1 MKTTL
6 ATLAAT
12 AMISSSAHAFTIL
25 PTEGFETLNDLGPWS
40 QTAGSVFYY
49 NFTGAIDQPSGKA
62 GINFASA
69 GDGAV
74 DLRKSGGTI
83 TTTSALTLDT
93 NENPDLTI
101 DLDYVYLNGSTTRRT
116 WGEISLDG
124 GTNWMGL
131 FLMQT
136 GSGVTNENSFNATV
150 TITEGVSGVSLGGT
164 SKTYNGGQPLYDGS
178 TFTDNTLIRFRNGG
192 SAGADLR
199 IFLDNIAI
207 TSTDGVPEPGSLA
220 LLGLGGLMMIKRR
233 RRA

>member
-1 MKTTL
+1 MKSTL
-6 ATLAAT
+6 TALAA
-12 AMISSSAHAFTIL
+12 AAIFAGGAQAFTIV
-25 PTEGFETLNDLGPWS
+25 PTEDFETLNDLGPWS
-40 QTAGSVFYY
+40 QAAGSVFYY
-49 NFTGAIDQPSGKA
+49 NFTAGIDQPAGKT
-62 GINFASA
+62 GNFASG

-83 TTTSALTLDT
+83 VSQALSLDSDA
-93 NENPDLTI
+93 NPDLTI

-124 GTNWMGL
+124 GSSWMGL

-136 GSGVTNENSFNATV
+136 GSGVTSENSFAASV

-164 SKTYNGGQPLYDGS
+164 SKNYNGGQPLYDGS
-178 TFTDNTLIRFRNGG
+178 AFTDNTLIRFRNGG

-199 IFLDNIAI
+199 IFLDNIEV
-207 TSTDGVPEPGSLA
+207 TSTTGVPEPGSLA